1 MYYPFY
7 TNVLYSILPV
17 EVWTLIGIGQY
28 VFPVIVLWKIR
39 ASFKSWLYLLLYPL
53 FIYSWIPISFIGFLH
68 RHDHEW
74 SHTLH
79 TRNIK
84 FDEVLVPKMQNSD
97 RNRWYSQKVV
107 NAPHEGVKKNTI
119 RKTKATA
126 DAAAFV
132 LYWVFYQLN

>member
-7 TNVLYSILPV
+7 TNVLYSILPI

-39 ASFKSWLYLLLYPL
+39 ASLKSWFYLLLYPL
-53 FIYSWIPISFIGFLH
+53 FIYFLH

-79 TRNIK
+79 TRSIK
-84 FDEVLVPKMQNSD
+84 FDEVMIPKNAEFGPKQ
-97 RNRWYSQKVV
+97 VV
-107 NAPHEGVKKNTI
+107 FPKK
-119 RKTKATA
+119 
-126 DAAAFV
+126 
-132 LYWVFYQLN
+132 

>member
-79 TRNIK
+79 TRNINLMK
-84 FDEVLVPKMQNSD
+84 CWCLKMQNSGL
-97 RNRWYSQKVV
+97 NRWYSQKSSKRP
-107 NAPHEGVKKNTI
+107 A
-119 RKTKATA
+119 
-126 DAAAFV
+126 
-132 LYWVFYQLN
+132 

>member
-1 MYYPFY
+1 M
-7 TNVLYSILPV
+7 VS
-17 EVWTLIGIGQY
+17 GSY

-84 FDEVLVPKMQNSD
+84 FDEVLVPKNAEFGPKQ
-97 RNRWYSQKVV
+97 VV
-107 NAPHEGVKKNTI
+107 FPKK
-119 RKTKATA
+119 
-126 DAAAFV
+126 
-132 LYWVFYQLN
+132 